1 MISQLSASRC
11 GLAAFLA
18 AFTLLTL
25 VPGVRS
31 EVVEK
36 SITYTHNGVE
46 LQGHYAYDDAIEGAR
61 PGVLVIHQW
70 WGLGEYEKRRS
81 RQLAELGYAAFALD
95 MYGKGKFTQSPK
107 QAGEWA
113 GAFYEDR
120 ELGRSR
126 AAAGLAILRKQ
137 AESDSDKL
145 AAIGY
150 CFGGSM
156 AIELAFSGA
165 AIDGVVS
172 FHGNPQKPAEGD
184 AQRTQAELLICHGAE
199 DPLAPLQDVVAFTES
214 LNGSDVNWTLAV
226 YSNAVHSFT
235 EEAADKH
242 GIDGVSYDP
251 RAEDRS
257 WRHMRVFFDA
267 LWRE

>member
-1 MISQLSASRC
+1 MTRKLPGSSVGFAAI
-11 GLAAFLA
+11 LAAA
-18 AFTLLTL
+18 TLLTL

-36 SITYTHNGVE
+36 SIAYTHNGVE

-70 WGLGEYEKRRS
+70 WGLGDYEKRRA

-137 AESDSDKL
+137 AESDGDKL

-172 FHGNPQKPAEGD
+172 FHGNPGKPAEGD
-184 AQRTQAELLICHGAE
+184 AERTQAELLICHGAE
-199 DPLAPLQDVVAFTES
+199 DPLSPLQDVMAFTES
-214 LNGSDVNWTLAV
+214 LDGSGVDWTLAV

-235 EEAADKH
+235 EQAADEH

-257 WRHMRVFFDA
+257 WRHMRAFFDA
-267 LWRE
+267 LWSE